1 MPRVRLTAFFVR
13 SATCPSE
20 RRKIDYFD
28 TEQRGFMLEVR
39 YSGGKTFYQRY
50 IDERGRERQF
60 KIGSASILGP
70 AAARRRGKAVVAQ
83 SLIGFDPR
91 QQRAEQRASQT
102 LSELVANRYLPHIQA
117 YKRSWKTDETIL
129 RVHILPAFGSR
140 YLDNIRSEDI
150 SALVTRMREQGYA
163 TGTSNRAVIVL
174 RHIYNLARKWRIP
187 TIKEN
192 PTTGIVLAPDVNR
205 ERFLSLDEA
214 QRLISSLREDENS
227 VAANAIML
235 LMLTGA
241 RRNEVTYAKWDYVDW
256 NKRTLLVPLSKSG
269 KKRTIALNAAALE
282 LLRSLPRLADCP
294 YIFPSPLTGR
304 PSPSLHFP
312 WLRIKERAG
321 LGDLRLHDL
330 RHSFA
335 SFLVNSGVS
344 LYIVQGLLGHAHAR
358 YTQRYAHLTPDTLL
372 NAAETVSGIFSP
384 ASATGHESCAA
395 TPR

>member
-1 MPRVRLTAFFVR
+1 
-13 SATCPSE
+13 
-20 RRKIDYFD
+20 
-28 TEQRGFMLEVR
+28 MLEVR

-50 IDERGRERQF
+50 VDERGRERQF
-60 KIGSASILGP
+60 KIGSAAILGLV
-70 AAARRRGKAVVAQ
+70 AARRRGKAIVAQ
-83 SLIGFDPR
+83 SLTGFDPR

-117 YKRSWKTDETIL
+117 YKRSWKTDETVL
-129 RVHILPAFGSR
+129 RVHILPTLGAR
-140 YLDNIRSEDI
+140 YLDHIKSEDI
-150 SALVTRMREQGYA
+150 STLVAGMREQGYA
-163 TGTSNRAVIVL
+163 TGTSNRVVIVL

-192 PTTGIVLAPDVNR
+192 PTAGIVLAPDVNR

-214 QRLISSLREDENS
+214 QRLLSSIREDENS

-241 RRNEVTYAKWDYVDW
+241 RRNEVTYAKWEYVDFE
-256 NKRTLLVPLSKSG
+256 KRTLLVPLSKSG
-269 KKRTIALNAAALE
+269 KKRSIALNAAAID
-282 LLRSLPRLADCP
+282 LLRALPRLPDCP
-294 YIFPSPLTGR
+294 YIFPSPVTGR

-321 LGDLRLHDL
+321 LSDLRLHDL

-372 NAAETVSGIFSP
+372 NAAETVSDVLAPVAAAAQQAG
-384 ASATGHESCAA
+384 ATA
-395 TPR
+395 P